1 MHFFPPS
8 FDHGLVDKQPQKQ
21 IYCKPAQKARKFGH
35 PGRIGFATEKMMSG
49 LHERLIPDDAVSGGG
64 QAECEAVAVVDI
76 VDVIDDDD
84 LEMLEIIEI
93 ELYASS
99 AKRKPRAR
107 IYVFRVGKQRIE
119 VKDPIITGSQ
129 ILELAHKL
137 PPENYILRQIFH
149 GAEPKVIGLD
159 ETVDLRAPGVERFRA
174 MPRTAKD
181 GM

>member
-1 MHFFPPS
+1 MN
-8 FDHGLVDKQPQKQ
+8 GLQ
-21 IYCKPAQKARKFGH
+21 
-35 PGRIGFATEKMMSG
+35 
-49 LHERLIPDDAVSGGG
+49 ERPVPDDGGSAG
-64 QAECEAVAVVDI
+64 SQAQGEALAVVDI

-84 LEMLEIIEI
+84 IEILEIIEI

-107 IYVFRVGKQRIE
+107 TYVFRVGKQRIE
-119 VKDPIITGSQ
+119 VKDPIITGRQ
-129 ILELAHKL
+129 ILELADKL

-149 GAEPKVIGLD
+149 RAEPKVIGLD

-174 MPRTAKD
+174 MPRTARD